1 MRQARQRLQG
11 ILCVF
16 PKPIT
21 KHGTNLTERF
31 QTVLLRLSIRYSAA
45 VGMAEKAA
53 DDSTTEFI
61 FKRADEAMYRDK
73 AQFKKTYGIDPR

>member
-1 MRQARQRLQG
+1 
-11 ILCVF
+11 
-16 PKPIT
+16 
-21 KHGTNLTERF
+21 
-31 QTVLLRLSIRYSAA
+31 
-45 VGMAEKAA
+45 MAEKAA